1 MAWIPRIPEIKNA
14 NGLTDSQFGLVLV
27 ASSVGAVLG
36 AQLSGRAIH
45 RFGSKPVMC
54 FSAVILPLGVILKG
68 PSTTDLDTFKLPL
81 TRECCYL
88 GLPTEQ
94 CSNRVSHVVGVGW

>member
-1 MAWIPRIPEIKNA
+1 MY
-14 NGLTDSQFGLVLV
+14 FY
-27 ASSVGAVLG
+27 
-36 AQLSGRAIH
+36 
-45 RFGSKPVMC
+45 
-54 FSAVILPLGVILKG
+54 AVILPLGVILKG
-68 PSTTDLDTFKLPL
+68 PSTTDLDTFQLPL